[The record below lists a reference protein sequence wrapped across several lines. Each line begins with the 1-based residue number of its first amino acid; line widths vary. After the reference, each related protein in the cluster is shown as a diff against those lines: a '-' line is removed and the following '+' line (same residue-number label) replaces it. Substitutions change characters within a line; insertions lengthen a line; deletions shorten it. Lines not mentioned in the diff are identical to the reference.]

1 MGSHLFKTISTTFF
15 QMLRFAV
22 VGVIATA
29 IHYGIYMLLLN
40 LFSETIA
47 YTIGYIVSF
56 VFNFFA
62 TCFFTFHKKASP
74 KRGVGFAMA
83 HVINYCLHI
92 LFLNLFLRIGIK
104 DVYAP
109 IPVFCIVIPVNFILL
124 KYVFNRKES

>member
-1 MGSHLFKTISTTFF
+1 
-15 QMLRFAV
+15 MLRFAI

-29 IHYGIYMLLLN
+29 IHYGIYMLTLN
-40 LFSETIA
+40 LFFETIA
-47 YTIGYIVSF
+47 YSIGYIVSF

-62 TCFFTFHKKASP
+62 TCLFTFRKKASP
-74 KRGVGFAMA
+74 RRGVGFAMA

-92 LFLNLFLRIGIK
+92 LFLNLFLRLGIK

-109 IPVFCIVIPVNFILL
+109 FPVFCIVIPSNFILL